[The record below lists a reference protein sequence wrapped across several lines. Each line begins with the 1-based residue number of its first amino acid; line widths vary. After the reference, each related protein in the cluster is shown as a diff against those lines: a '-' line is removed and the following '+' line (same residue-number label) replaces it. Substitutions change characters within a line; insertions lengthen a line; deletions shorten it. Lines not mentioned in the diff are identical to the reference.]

1 VCKCTRR
8 QENSCYGIYG
18 VCPRS
23 WVQVGSMVCSI
34 LWSAFMEQF
43 VGSTGSSQ
51 KYGQPIN
58 WLISQL
64 TVGFPGQEND
74 LYLSITAGD
83 SWWGASSLF
92 DKTRKDNCS
101 RCCRVWRASGFGSTA
116 CVVWIEGFCHKKPLR
131 ASHSKIVA
139 SHGPALV
146 FGVLMCIPELLVVSL
161 NCSQFGEVYYCECCG
176 LVMLSQCSE
185 QKMRNLSI

>member
-1 VCKCTRR
+1 MFYSTICFHGAICR
-8 QENSCYGIYG
+8 QHRELPKIWAAHKLTPLSSLWGSQDKKMTF
-18 VCPRS
+18 PFLS
-23 WVQVGSMVCSI
+23 LQVI
-34 LWSAFMEQF
+34 
-43 VGSTGSSQ
+43 
-51 KYGQPIN
+51 P
-58 WLISQL
+58 
-64 TVGFPGQEND
+64 
-74 LYLSITAGD
+74 
-83 SWWGASSLF
+83 WWGASSLF

-101 RCCRVWRASGFGSTA
+101 RCCRVWRASGFSSTA